1 VDNNLPDFRRSFLDI
16 LDEAF
21 TVHAQRICIRFHG
34 DSYTYAD
41 VDKASARIANALLAN
56 GFTPGMKGAVYALNS
71 AMGFIATL
79 GIIRAG
85 GTWIPVNPRNSTED
99 NVKVMLQFEC
109 HALFYQQSFEAPIMA
124 VCKQASED
132 TIVVNLDQVS
142 EHASYL
148 NGWMEGHPDAAPA
161 VEVEPDDLVSI
172 PLTGGTTGMPK
183 GVMLS
188 HSNFC
193 AFDYAMRQ
201 GLGTDSEVVWLCAAP
216 MTHVGGRIAISSLS
230 SGGKFVILDQ
240 VDIQEIMALIE
251 REKITDM
258 FLPPTA
264 IYTWL
269 EQPNIGD
276 FDYSSLRRIG
286 YGSAPMS
293 LDKLRQAIKV
303 IGPVMQNGFGQTECP
318 LFIATF
324 PAAEHLI
331 DGEIAPDSRLASVGR
346 ATAISELAIFDDD
359 GKALAPRE
367 LGEIGVRGPCVSLG
381 YYRAPE
387 ETAKIRRNG
396 WHLTGDIGY
405 LDEEGYLFIVDRKK
419 DMIISGGFNVYS
431 TEVEQ
436 ALMAIPGVSVAS
448 VIGVPSEKWGESVK
462 ALVQLERGSDLDA
475 QRIMTIAKERIGSVK
490 APKSVEFVDD
500 FPRTPVGKI
509 DKKVIR
515 AAYWEGQARKI

>member
-1 VDNNLPDFRRSFLDI
+1 MDNNLPDFRRSFLDV
-16 LDEAF
+16 LDKAF
-21 TVHAQRICIRFHG
+21 TQNAERICIRFHG
-34 DSYTYAD
+34 DSYTYAE
-41 VDKASARIANALLAN
+41 VGKASARIANALLAN
-56 GFTPGMKGAVYALNS
+56 GFVPGMKGAVYALNS
-71 AMGFIATL
+71 AVGFIATL

-85 GTWIPVNPRNSTED
+85 GAWIPVNPRNSMED

-109 HALFYQQSFEAPIMA
+109 HALFYQHSFEAAIME
-124 VCKQASED
+124 VRKQSSGGA
-132 TIVVNLDQVS
+132 IAVNLDQGTG
-142 EHASYL
+142 HAPCLADWVTGYS
-148 NGWMEGHPDAAPA
+148 DVAPA
-161 VEVEPDDLVSI
+161 VEVKPDDLVSI

-193 AFDYAMRQ
+193 AYDYAMRR
-201 GLGTDSEVVWLCAAP
+201 GMNAGDAVWLCAAP

-230 SGGKFVILDQ
+230 CGSKFVILDQ
-240 VDIQEIMALIE
+240 VDIQEIMAVIE

-318 LFIATF
+318 MFIATF
-324 PAAEHLI
+324 PPEEHLI

-346 ATAISELAIFDDD
+346 ATPISELAIFDDD
-359 GKALAPRE
+359 GKELAPRE
-367 LGEIGVRGPCVSLG
+367 LGEIGVRGPGVSLG
-381 YYRAPE
+381 YYQAPE

-436 ALMAIPGVSVAS
+436 ALMAIPGVSIAS
-448 VIGVPSEKWGESVK
+448 VIGVPSEKWGEEVK
-462 ALVQLERGSDLDA
+462 ALVQLETGSDLDA
-475 QRIMTIAKERIGSVK
+475 RQLLAIAKERLGSVK
-490 APKSVEFVDD
+490 APKSVDIVDE
-500 FPRTPVGKI
+500 FPRTSVGKI
-509 DKKVIR
+509 DKKLLR
-515 AAYWEGQARKI
+515 APYWKGKAKKI

>member
-1 VDNNLPDFRRSFLDI
+1 VDHNLPDFRRSFLDI

-21 TVHAQRICIRFHG
+21 TQHADRICIRFH
-34 DSYTYAD
+34 DDTYTYAE
-41 VDKASARIANALLAN
+41 VDKATARIANALLAN

-71 AMGFIATL
+71 AVGFIATL

-85 GTWIPVNPRNSTED
+85 GTWIPVNPRNSAED

-109 HALFYQQSFEAPIMA
+109 HALFYQQSFEAPIME
-124 VCKQASED
+124 VRKQSSED
-132 TIVVNLDQVS
+132 TIVVNLDRGS
-142 EHASYL
+142 GHAPYL
-148 NGWMEGHPDAAPA
+148 NDWMEGHSDAAPA
-161 VEVEPDDLVSI
+161 VEVQPDDLVSI
-172 PLTGGTTGMPK
+172 PLTGGTTGIPK

-193 AFDYAMRQ
+193 AFDFGMR
-201 GLGTDSEVVWLCAAP
+201 LTMGTDGDRVWLCAAP
-216 MTHVGGRIAISSLS
+216 MTHVGGRVAISCLS
-230 SGGKFVILDQ
+230 SGCKFVILDQ
-240 VDIQEIMALIE
+240 VDIQEIMTIIE

-276 FDYSSLRRIG
+276 FDYSSLRRVG

-293 LDKLRQAIKV
+293 LEKLRQAIKV

-324 PAAEHLI
+324 PPEEHLI
-331 DGEIAPDSRLASVGR
+331 DGDIAPDSRLASVGR

-359 GKALAPRE
+359 GKELAPRE
-367 LGEIGVRGPCVSLG
+367 LGEIGVCGPCVSLG

-387 ETAKIRRNG
+387 ETAKIRRDG

-436 ALMAIPGVSVAS
+436 ALMAIPGVRVAS
-448 VIGVPSEKWGESVK
+448 VIGVPSEKWGEEVK
-462 ALVQLERGSDLDA
+462 ALVQLESGCDLDA
-475 QRIMTIAKERIGSVK
+475 EQIMAIAKERLGSVK
-490 APKSVEFVDD
+490 APKSVEIVDD
-500 FPRTPVGKI
+500 FPRTAVGKI

-515 AAYWEGQARKI
+515 AAYWEGQAKKI